1 MSKYDA
7 YYKDMSETGLKKLE
21 TYGFKRGVDECDG
34 VIYDIHYEYGELWL
48 DVEYIPADSTNFE
61 YDMDKRVIGN
71 GEFHLDMTARDLSV
85 NDVEMLCRLY
95 KDGLV
100 EFKEMP
106 GTAYEMQYGE
116 DKK

>member
-7 YYKDMSETGLKKLE
+7 YYKDMSESGLKKLE
-21 TYGFKRGVDECDG
+21 SYGFKRGISEEDG

-48 DVEYIPADSTNFE
+48 DVEYIPSDSTDYE

-71 GEFHLDMTARDLSV
+71 GEFNLDDDIDRLSV
-85 NDVEMLCRLY
+85 DDMEMLCNLY
-95 KDGLV
+95 KDGLI

-106 GTAYEMQYGE
+106 GTAYQIQYGE
-116 DKK
+116 AEK